1 MSQNRSH
8 HGTIECGEI
17 FLLRARFTQIDVF
30 VFLLDMLVKALGFL
44 TKDEDH
50 RLKSAA
56 FGAALCTLTAWWN
69 AAHFGKTDEVLI

>member
-1 MSQNRSH
+1 
-8 HGTIECGEI
+8 
-17 FLLRARFTQIDVF
+17 
-30 VFLLDMLVKALGFL
+30 MLVKALGFL

-69 AAHFGKTDEVLI
+69 AAHFGKTDEVPI